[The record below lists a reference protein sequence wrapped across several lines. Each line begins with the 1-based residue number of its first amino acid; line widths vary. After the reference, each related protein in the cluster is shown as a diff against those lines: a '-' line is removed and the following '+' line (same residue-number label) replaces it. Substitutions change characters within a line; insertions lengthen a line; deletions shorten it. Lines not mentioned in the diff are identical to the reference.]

1 MCADFS
7 GGGGPLCGGGGGGVP
22 GASPDG
28 GAGGLG
34 GSCASAALEIIVSAA
49 AAIRTFFIALLLGV
63 CAQEKHAAQLQ
74 VPRNIDHIFMIEA
87 SKKKPRHVS
96 QRHGAAHMG
105 MTRIPPRGAAII
117 YQRELSLKS
126 VF

>member
-1 MCADFS
+1 
-7 GGGGPLCGGGGGGVP
+7 VP
-22 GASPDG
+22 GASADG

-34 GSCASAALEIIVSAA
+34 GSSASAELEIIVSA